1 MSTKLTPNFTLE
13 ELTRSSTAERLGMPN
28 WPEADDLRRLR
39 GTAEMLQ
46 RIRDTLGHPIIVTS
60 AYRAPAVNRAVGG
73 VTSSDHVKGQAADI
87 LVPGYGTPYQV
98 AKALAPLVS
107 VLGIGQLILE
117 GFKNGNPG
125 DNRISNLRE
134 ATSMTNAQ
142 NRVRPSKNN
151 AAGNLG
157 IYAQGGKWR
166 ASITCSGKSLS
177 LGSFATEEDA
187 QSAYLRAK

>member
-1 MSTKLTPNFTLE
+1 MPTKLTTHFTLE
-13 ELTRSSTAERLGMPN
+13 ELTRSATADRLGLPN

-46 RIRDTLGHPIIVTS
+46 RIRDTLGHPVIVTS

-87 LVPGYGTPYQV
+87 LVPGYGSAYQV

-117 GFKNGNPG
+117 GFKNGKQWVHVST
-125 DNRISNLRE
+125 RIPERPV
-134 ATSMTNAQ
+134 
-142 NRVRPSKNN
+142 NRVITITD
-151 AAGNLG
+151 AGVQVG
-157 IYAQGGKWR
+157 IQELA
-166 ASITCSGKSLS
+166 
-177 LGSFATEEDA
+177 
-187 QSAYLRAK
+187 

>member
-13 ELTRSSTAERLGMPN
+13 ELTRSSTADRLGMPN
-28 WPEADDLRRLR
+28 LPEADDLRRLR

-46 RIRDTLGHPIIVTS
+46 RIRDTLGHPVIVTS

-87 LVPGYGTPYQV
+87 LVPGYGSAYQV

-117 GFKNGNPG
+117 GVKGKQWVHVST
-125 DNRISNLRE
+125 RIPERPV
-134 ATSMTNAQ
+134 
-142 NRVRPSKNN
+142 NRVITITD
-151 AAGNLG
+151 AGVQVG
-157 IYAQGGKWR
+157 IQELA
-166 ASITCSGKSLS
+166 
-177 LGSFATEEDA
+177 
-187 QSAYLRAK
+187 